1 MQEAP
6 TLINDGQEPA
16 LDDPK
21 NSSSG
26 ASISQD
32 ARLDSWKKIASYLK
46 RDVRTMRRW
55 ERRRLS
61 QRLFVESAPNV
72 TFDGSPQCCANHP
85 LGSCPTSAIP
95 LAPVIRVANGEKS
108 GTT

>member
-1 MQEAP
+1 M
-6 TLINDGQEPA
+6 
-16 LDDPK
+16 DDPK

-32 ARLDSWKKIASYLK
+32 ARLDLK

-85 LGSCPTSAIP
+85 LGFCPTSAIP